1 MWGWILVW
9 FLARID
15 SPIVCRIVRRL
26 NRFVVLVSV
35 DGKLV
40 KAYLSN
46 TGRLRDYLIEGRL
59 AYASIA
65 SPNRMTTYN
74 LFAIDEDG
82 LAALID
88 TRLQTKSFEEALNRG
103 LIPWLDGFRIFKRN
117 VRLRSSL
124 IDYLLKLDDKMM
136 YLEVKSAV
144 IRIDRSIASYPD
156 CPSIRG
162 RRHVEDLISA
172 SSMGLNCVILFLASL
187 PYVDRFKP
195 NSSVDPKLADLLKLA
210 VRAGVL
216 VKAVSMYYDPSD
228 SSIYLD
234 NPELRVEL

>member
-1 MWGWILVW
+1 LVW
-9 FLARID
+9 LLARID
-15 SPIVCRIVRRL
+15 PPIVCRIVRRL

-40 KAYLSN
+40 KAYLNN

-59 AYASIA
+59 AYASTA
-65 SPNRMTTYN
+65 PPNRRTTYN

-88 TRLQTKSFEEALNRG
+88 TRLQTVFFEEALNRG
-103 LIPWLDGFRIFKRN
+103 LIPWLSGFRIVKRN
-117 VRLRSSL
+117 VRLYSSL
-124 IDYLLKLDDKMM
+124 IDYLLKLEEKDVYM
-136 YLEVKSAV
+136 EVKSAV
-144 IRIDRSIASYPD
+144 MRIDRSVASYPD

-162 RRHVEDLISA
+162 RKHVEDLISA
-172 SSMGLNCVILFLASL
+172 SSRGLNCVILFLASL
-187 PYVDRFKP
+187 PYVDTFKP
-195 NSSVDPKLADLLKLA
+195 NSSVDPKLTDLLKLA
-210 VRAGVL
+210 IRAGVL